1 MKGSKYIAIVRPPF
15 EEQREAWVY
24 LCENEQQAKSAMTAL
39 RWRVARMHFDEHQRL
54 ALLLE
59 YQAQGSFPEELY
71 LQTYRNRYGVQ
82 PKDGVTPCVVVKDP
96 TEPEEI
102 EDLQRSLPYRRP
114 AAKGGQVIVR
124 RERWLRGE
132 SHREVPDP
140 RLVVSRYDGMYLDI
154 VGMSLRMRNTALG
167 EKLSEESQ
175 RIEDAL
181 LRELMKAS
189 SVEDLRSSRL
199 MDVLPYFQEVPCVA
213 GMVSSGMQPLYKV
226 LHFINSSREYGSGVQ
241 GPAQPS
247 PKREELLK
255 HYFQVYLDLE
265 LVFV

>member
-1 MKGSKYIAIVRPPF
+1 
-15 EEQREAWVY
+15 
-24 LCENEQQAKSAMTAL
+24 
-39 RWRVARMHFDEHQRL
+39 MHFDEHQRL

-71 LQTYRNRYGVQ
+71 LQTYRNRYGVA
-82 PKDGVTPCVVVKDP
+82 PGDGVVPCAEVKDP
-96 TEPEEI
+96 TEAEEI
-102 EDLQRSLPYRRP
+102 EDLRRSLPYRRP

-124 RERWLRGE
+124 RKRWLRGA
-132 SHREVPDP
+132 SCRELNEP
-140 RLVVSRYDGMYLDI
+140 RLAVSRLDGTHLDI
-154 VGMSLRMRNTALG
+154 LGMSLRMRNTVLE

-181 LRELMKAS
+181 LQELMKAS

-199 MDVLPYFQEVPCVA
+199 MDVRPYFQEVPCVA

-226 LHFINSSREYGSGVQ
+226 LHFINSSREYGSEVQ